1 MCLIF
6 VVRGVR
12 RKFFHAEFF
21 PNYGTYV
28 AMCSLMVVAM
38 CRYSDLFSHE
48 YFAREGKPKV
58 KVVTLFGDMLTKRL
72 INLPSHVHIFNIP
85 PMQVLL

>member
-21 PNYGTYV
+21 PNYGMYSITISTVQMSYHHKK
-28 AMCSLMVVAM
+28 ADLMMC
-38 CRYSDLFSHE
+38 
-48 YFAREGKPKV
+48 
-58 KVVTLFGDMLTKRL
+58 LTT
-72 INLPSHVHIFNIP
+72 IAI
-85 PMQVLL
+85 